1 MAAPLTIHSTVS
13 CKEVVAVLKREG
25 FDMVP
30 VMDGNGGVCGV
41 VTEGNLTA
49 KMLSGRVSGDS
60 PVTEAMY
67 KNFRKVVMEDNLS
80 KLGNIFDHEPF
91 ALVCNEN
98 R

>member
-1 MAAPLTIHSTVS
+1 M
-13 CKEVVAVLKREG
+13 LKREG